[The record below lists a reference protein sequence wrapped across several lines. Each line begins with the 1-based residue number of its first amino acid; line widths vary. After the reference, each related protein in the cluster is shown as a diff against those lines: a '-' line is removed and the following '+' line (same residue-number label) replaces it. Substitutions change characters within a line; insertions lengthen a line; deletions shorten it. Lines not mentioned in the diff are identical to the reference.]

1 MISPQPH
8 IGSYYAASA
17 NEIPDY
23 SPLRGAQSSDVCVIG
38 AGFTGLSAAL
48 HLAERGFKVHVL
60 EANKVAW
67 GASGRNGGQMIGGI
81 SGENR
86 ISKSLGPTGESIVWD
101 MRWKGH
107 QIIRERVETY
117 GIQCDLKSGYLDVAI
132 KPRHLQTLEA
142 EFTELKGHH
151 FPFEIKLLSKQEIRD
166 TIGTNAYIGGLLN
179 MGNGHL
185 HPLNLCIG
193 EAKPFMSNR
202 LCCVLKSNRNLWSS
216 LNKAL

>member
-1 MISPQPH
+1 MISLQPH
-8 IGSYYAASA
+8 TGSYYAASA

-23 SPLRGAQSSDVCVIG
+23 SPLQGAKSSDVCVIG

-48 HLAERGFKVHVL
+48 HLAERGFKVHVI

-86 ISKSLGPTGESIVWD
+86 ISKSLGANGESIVWD

-132 KPRHLQTLEA
+132 KPRHVQGLEA
-142 EFTELKGHH
+142 EFTELKRHN
-151 FPFEIKLLSKQEIRD
+151 FPFEIKLLSKQEIQD

-179 MGNGHL
+179 MGNGHP
-185 HPLNLCIG
+185 HQCTN
-193 EAKPFMSNR
+193 
-202 LCCVLKSNRNLWSS
+202 
-216 LNKAL
+216 